1 MKPHI
6 TIIHRW
12 RERYAEYAEYLDHS
26 THNVTYITTDV
37 GVQGVPE
44 DAAATA
50 LVVNTD
56 DLDEV
61 RAKVVELAARFG
73 QPAGIVALKEDDLEV
88 GAALREEFGCPGP
101 RVSAFVPFRDKLV
114 MCGVI
119 RDAGL
124 PLPAF
129 GPAGTAAEVR
139 EFAGEHGW
147 PVIVKPRSES
157 SSAGVVIVRDAEHLA
172 TLELDDSRMVQKFVD
187 HTVFHVDG
195 YFDGVSVRRWSSS
208 EYLNTCLSF
217 RGGGVLGS
225 VEDDDPERLKAVGN
239 ATAQFISAL
248 TDEPTAFHL
257 EVFVAPAADGGFE
270 VQFLEVGAR
279 VGGAEIPFLWR
290 EVHGYDLMRAA
301 FELQLGLVPQV
312 ADPLEDK
319 DLAGWMLVAAPAK
332 RPCLITESTPML
344 GLTPGPYAERVLEVG
359 EILPNA
365 AAFYEH
371 VGGRFRFRGSTS
383 AEIIEAIENTARNF
397 RVSATP
403 IEPD

>member
-1 MKPHI
+1 MKRHI

-12 RERYAEYAEYLDHS
+12 RERYAEYPEYLDHAEN
-26 THNVTYITTDV
+26 NVTYITTDV
-37 GVQGVPE
+37 GIEGVPE
-44 DAAATA
+44 GAAATA
-50 LVVNTD
+50 IVVNTD
-56 DLDEV
+56 DIDEV

-73 QPAGIVALKEDDLEV
+73 KPAGIVALKEDDLEI

-119 RDAGL
+119 QDAGL

-129 GPAGTAAEVR
+129 GPAGTAAQVL
-139 EFAGEHGW
+139 EFADEHGW

-157 SSAGVVIVRDAEHLA
+157 SSAGVVIVRDADHLA

-195 YFDGVSVRRWSSS
+195 YFDGVEVRRWSSA

-217 RGGGVLGS
+217 RGGGILGS

-301 FELQLGLVPQV
+301 FELQLGLVPQI
-312 ADPLEDK
+312 ADALEDK

-332 RPCLITESTPML
+332 RPCLITESTPVL

-383 AEIIEAIENTARNF
+383 AEIIEAIENTVRHFKVA
-397 RVSATP
+397 ATP